1 MNVIMIQLMNSSSSS
16 SPSSSNKRQ
25 TVIITYFTYKCVAI
39 IYFIVEDSSFNPR
52 LRPTSNICTLTRE
65 TTKLLVVGI
74 NLANLDFGTFLKLS
88 ILLNCTE

>member
-16 SPSSSNKRQ
+16 SPPSSSNKRQ
-25 TVIITYFTYKCVAI
+25 TVIITYFTYKCVAM
-39 IYFIVEDSSFNPR
+39 IYFIVENSSSFNPR
-52 LRPTSNICTLTRE
+52 LGPTSRNYE
-65 TTKLLVVGI
+65 VI